1 MIQRDYLIVG
11 GGIGAAS
18 ACNALRQYDPKGS
31 VTLVSNEAFLPY
43 NRPALSKSV
52 LKDGSPSIEK
62 LADHSEDWYKKRGIE
77 LRLGTVVRE
86 FNIERRLAVM
96 ENGQAIE
103 FRKACLA
110 TGSRPRRPQV
120 AGATLGN
127 VVYLRT
133 YRDVLAW
140 PAILASEK
148 HVVVVGSA
156 YLAPAVT
163 SSPTLSAS
171 NLTFLTQAN

>member
-86 FNIERRLAVM
+86 FNIERRLAFM

-103 FRKACLA
+103 FRKACLP
-110 TGSRPRRPQV
+110 TCTRPRRPHFP
-120 AGATLGN
+120 ASPLETLF
-127 VVYLRT
+127 YLRT
-133 YRDVLAW
+133 
-140 PAILASEK
+140 S
-148 HVVVVGSA
+148 
-156 YLAPAVT
+156 
-163 SSPTLSAS
+163 
-171 NLTFLTQAN
+171 

>member
-77 LRLGTVVRE
+77 LRLGTVLRE
-86 FNIERRLAVM
+86 FNIA
-96 ENGQAIE
+96 Q
-103 FRKACLA
+103 
-110 TGSRPRRPQV
+110 
-120 AGATLGN
+120 
-127 VVYLRT
+127 
-133 YRDVLAW
+133 
-140 PAILASEK
+140 
-148 HVVVVGSA
+148 H
-156 YLAPAVT
+156 
-163 SSPTLSAS
+163 LSATA
-171 NLTFLTQAN
+171 NGHAIQFHKAFLPPRAHPPLPQ